1 MLRAGEPA
9 RSHVQPGSPV
19 DPVPERFNAARHLLA
34 ENAAS
39 RGDKTALV
47 LVGEGGRRERFTFAE
62 IDRSVRALAAGFV
75 ALGLPPRSRIMIRMG
90 NEPGYLL
97 VYFAALAAGFIAMPS
112 SPQLTGAEASFL
124 LEDSDAAVV
133 VLGAAQAIEPDHA
146 RERIIL
152 GPGDVAR
159 MLQTEPLPAYADTAA
174 DDPAY
179 LIYTS
184 GTTSRPKGVL
194 HAHRAVWGRR
204 PMHDNWLGVGESDLV
219 LHAGTMNWTYTLGVG
234 IMDPWARGATTI
246 LYNGPRDPA
255 VWLRLIA
262 EERATLF
269 AAVPSVFRQ
278 MLKYAEP
285 GGHDLSSLRH
295 GITAGEALSATLL
308 SEWQR
313 ATGKPLYEAL
323 GMSEISTYVSS
334 GPTVPVKAGSPG
346 RPQPGRRVAILP
358 LEGEPMPVPPGETG
372 LLAVHRSDPGMM
384 LGYWNRPE
392 EEAAVFRGEWFT
404 GGDVAEFD
412 EDGYLWFHGR
422 ADDVMNAF
430 GYRVSPSEVEGVL
443 IQHPAVHEVAV
454 TEVAVREDL
463 RVIAAFIVAEPGV
476 AASRAEL
483 EAHCASRL
491 AAYKQPRE
499 YLLVDALP
507 RTPNGKIQRKRLA
520 PAAGRRLA

>member
-1 MLRAGEPA
+1 
-9 RSHVQPGSPV
+9 
-19 DPVPERFNAARHLLA
+19 
-34 ENAAS
+34 
-39 RGDKTALV
+39 
-47 LVGEGGRRERFTFAE
+47 
-62 IDRSVRALAAGFV
+62 
-75 ALGLPPRSRIMIRMG
+75 
-90 NEPGYLL
+90 
-97 VYFAALAAGFIAMPS
+97 
-112 SPQLTGAEASFL
+112 
-124 LEDSDAAVV
+124 
-133 VLGAAQAIEPDHA
+133 
-146 RERIIL
+146 
-152 GPGDVAR
+152 
-159 MLQTEPLPAYADTAA
+159 
-174 DDPAY
+174 
-179 LIYTS
+179 
-184 GTTSRPKGVL
+184 
-194 HAHRAVWGRR
+194 
-204 PMHDNWLGVGESDLV
+204 
-219 LHAGTMNWTYTLGVG
+219 
-234 IMDPWARGATTI
+234 
-246 LYNGPRDPA
+246 
-255 VWLRLIA
+255 
-262 EERATLF
+262 
-269 AAVPSVFRQ
+269 
-278 MLKYAEP
+278 
-285 GGHDLSSLRH
+285 
-295 GITAGEALSATLL
+295 
-308 SEWQR
+308 
-313 ATGKPLYEAL
+313 
-323 GMSEISTYVSS
+323 
-334 GPTVPVKAGSPG
+334 
-346 RPQPGRRVAILP
+346 
-358 LEGEPMPVPPGETG
+358 MPVPPGETG